1 MNENQF
7 IAAALTFPLYISIW
21 YTSEEPYQ
29 ILGIMIPVIND
40 SGQSILEYLE
50 ESTELAIEIQT
61 GIVVNLEIS
70 DGQLLTAAGQEQ
82 LYYFNVTP
90 AYDITNLVNSP
101 TFATQV
107 SISSIVFID
116 VPNQY
121 EFNASGYNVLLNNVQ
136 DPRLSDY
143 QVLQETYVQAGVQ
156 DSLYSSTG
164 WINGRYEG
172 SKTSQTNYVGIS
184 PTITGNS
191 FEGVYF
197 PRTITDAQII
207 AQVQAGAVTY
217 TEYLNPGD
225 ESLPTYTITSGSY
238 KIPASTTNDPPTLV
252 GTISSTQTEIPLI
265 TINGTAGSAPILKI
279 GDIIQ
284 VTSSLEL
291 MKIQNIDTYNNNGNY
306 PLDQPLYKLTVERG
320 YNYTTPQ
327 PIVTA
332 GSPTFLEPPVFLS
345 TPSLIF
351 RLQGNKTQGAQRGK
365 VQVKLSSEILH
376 IDRFGY
382 TISGSNKAV

>member
-1 MNENQF
+1 MTQGQF

-21 YTSEEPYQ
+21 YTSEEPYE

-70 DGQLLTAAGQEQ
+70 DGQLLIAAGGEQ
-82 LYYFNVTP
+82 LYYFDVAP
-90 AYDITNLVNSP
+90 SYDITNLVNSP

-156 DSLYSSTG
+156 DSLYSLTG

-172 SKTSQTNYVGIS
+172 SKTSETNYLGIS
-184 PTITGNS
+184 PTITGKS

-207 AQVQAGAVTY
+207 AQVQAGGLTY

-225 ESLPTYTITSGSY
+225 ELLPTYTNTSGSY
-238 KIPASTTNDPPTLV
+238 KIPASTVLGDAGFAV
-252 GTISSTQTEIPLI
+252 GTIPITQTEIPLL
-265 TINGTAGSAPILKI
+265 TEPGAAGSAPILKI
-279 GDIIQ
+279 GDTIQ
-284 VTSSLEL
+284 VVDSLEL
-291 MKIQNIDTYNNNGNY
+291 IKIKNIDTYNNNGGY
-306 PLDQPLYKLTVERG
+306 SVPLYRLTVERG

-327 PIVTA
+327 QIATDYNSNPRV
-332 GSPTFLEPPVFLS
+332 EPPVLLS

-365 VQVKLSSEILH
+365 VQVKVSSEILH

-382 TISGSNKAV
+382 VVSGSNQAV

>member
-1 MNENQF
+1 MTQGQF

-21 YTSEEPYQ
+21 YTSEEPYE

-70 DGQLLTAAGQEQ
+70 DGQLLTAAPGGEQ
-82 LYYFNVTP
+82 LYYFDVTP

-121 EFNASGYNVLLNNVQ
+121 VFNASGYNVLLNNVQ

-143 QVLQETYVQAGVQ
+143 QVLQETYAQAGVQ

-191 FEGVYF
+191 FEGAYF
-197 PRTITDAQII
+197 PRTITDTQII

-225 ESLPTYTITSGSY
+225 ELLPTYTNTSGSY
-238 KIPASTTNDPPTLV
+238 KIPSLYDNSDNSSVV
-252 GTISSTQTEIPLI
+252 GTIPITQTEIPLL
-265 TINGTAGSAPILKI
+265 TVPGTAGSAPILKI
-279 GDIIQ
+279 GDIVQ

-306 PLDQPLYKLTVERG
+306 PLAQPLYKLTVERG

-327 PIVTA
+327 QIVT
-332 GSPTFLEPPVFLS
+332 SFPTPEPPVFLS

-382 TISGSNKAV
+382 VVSGSNKAV